1 MSPLSIVGGFLGART
16 ARGGRAAFGIT
27 AALTGYRVYKRLTSP
42 STKPLLRFEV
52 KPGEVYEI
60 KGTRRGQ

>member
-1 MSPLSIVGGFLGART
+1 MNPLTIVTGFLSAR
-16 ARGGRAAFGIT
+16 AKRHGKSAFGIT
-27 AALTGYRVYKRLTSP
+27 AALTGYRVLRRLTSP

-60 KGTRRGQ
+60 RGTRRGQ